1 MKWDTFNTIFN
12 TRTCLCRC
20 APVQTQVF
28 MVSEWKR
35 NFIFD
40 VPIYIFFIFII
51 PEAIGDTIALS
62 VASPH
67 HLQRINL
74 LNNYNDT
81 FEDNINA
88 LYSEALAR
96 VAFLPFGLLID
107 KWRWDVFNH
116 TVPES
121 QWNEHWWNL
130 REKYQKVSPPTAR
143 NESFFDP
150 GAKFHVPASVPYISY
165 FVSHLLEFQFYR
177 SLCIEANQYDPNN
190 PSAQPLHKCDF
201 YQSKEAG
208 KKLA

>member
-1 MKWDTFNTIFN
+1 MST
-12 TRTCLCRC
+12 
-20 APVQTQVF
+20 
-28 MVSEWKR
+28 
-35 NFIFD
+35 
-40 VPIYIFFIFII
+40 
-51 PEAIGDTIALS
+51 
-62 VASPH
+62 PH
-67 HLQRINL
+67 HLQRIKL
-74 LNNYNDT
+74 LQNYTDT
-81 FEDNINA
+81 FENNINA

-96 VAFLPFGLLID
+96 VAFLPFGYLID

-121 QWNEHWWNL
+121 QWNKHWWNL
-130 REKYQKVSPPTAR
+130 REKYQKISPPIAR
-143 NESFFDP
+143 NESSFDP

-177 SLCIEANQYDPNN
+177 SLCIEAKQYDPNN